1 MKYCILVIV
10 LLLCSCSD
18 VDHSGGIAS
27 FRIGGNEKYL
37 LKEINAG
44 MLCEYF
50 PVLLESKE
58 LQDLSPDDNPI
69 II

>member
-1 MKYCILVIV
+1 MSIIQGYRFFP
-10 LLLCSCSD
+10 
-18 VDHSGGIAS
+18 HW
-27 FRIGGNEKYL
+27 GNEKYL
-37 LKEINAG
+37 LKEINEG

>member
-1 MKYCILVIV
+1 MSIIQGYRFFP
-10 LLLCSCSD
+10 
-18 VDHSGGIAS
+18 HW
-27 FRIGGNEKYL
+27 GNEKYL

-69 II
+69 ICLLYTSDAADE

>member
-18 VDHSGGIAS
+18 
-27 FRIGGNEKYL
+27 
-37 LKEINAG
+37 
-44 MLCEYF
+44 EYF

>member
-18 VDHSGGIAS
+18 VDHSGVSLLSAL
-27 FRIGGNEKYL
+27 GNEKYL

>member
-18 VDHSGGIAS
+18 VDHS
-27 FRIGGNEKYL
+27 GNEKYL